1 MSGPLM
7 TSAIA
12 MFGEASS
19 FAFLNTSTNTTA
31 SFALT
36 QACQHNLIPFSAF
49 DVKSHTEACEAAG
62 SDDFRLSLVTKK
74 FLDKTFFD
82 TEDTPKPTTSSSTPH
97 SKKPT
102 PTLPDPS
109 THLPPPLPPLTKP
122 RLSLA
127 SLIVISLLILIQAL
141 GLAYLA
147 YYIYQV
153 PTWTDML
160 DAMAVARIANSLDK
174 ADIPALGL
182 VDRRDLEGLRGI
194 SALVGVGRGA
204 RKGSR
209 SARWII
215 VVSVVD
221 ARGC

>member
-82 TEDTPKPTTSSSTPH
+82 TEDSIR
-97 SKKPT
+97 
-102 PTLPDPS
+102 
-109 THLPPPLPPLTKP
+109 HL
-122 RLSLA
+122 SA
-127 SLIVISLLILIQAL
+127 SILIVISLLILIQAL